1 MNAQTKEH
9 TFNVWAFRGTQHTF
23 LGIVKGA
30 NKTLA
35 DKRAMTLYGA
45 GTWTTPRD

>member
-9 TFNVWAFRGTQHTF
+9 TFNVWGFRDHFQVFH
-23 LGIVKGA
+23 GIVKGV
-30 NKTLA
+30 NQTLA
-35 DKRAMTLYGA
+35 TKRAMTLYGA